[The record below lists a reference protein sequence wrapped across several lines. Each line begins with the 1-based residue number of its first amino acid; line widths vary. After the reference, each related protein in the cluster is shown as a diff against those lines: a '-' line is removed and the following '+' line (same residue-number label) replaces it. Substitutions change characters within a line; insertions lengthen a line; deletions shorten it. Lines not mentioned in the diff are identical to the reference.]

1 MIEQLKRIWLGLSP
15 RLKFVLSGSF
25 FLLLAYLVISLLFR
39 GAAIVPSVA
48 PSASVVLNEV
58 LFSPSSDQL
67 PFVELKR
74 VSGHVSL
81 SGFKLRN
88 EKAEEYFFPDN
99 TPAFERDSFL
109 LVTFDGGNK
118 LEGATLH
125 AGPRLFLNG
134 VAGFVE
140 LVAPDGRVLDR
151 VAWGSR
157 QPESVKLGR
166 GGAHGDFVAGVSI
179 GRHPLSVKPV
189 DFFEWLTFSADEV
202 TPGKPNPNP
211 RAEVLL
217 PLDGAFVSQPSI
229 KLGWYPVAGATS
241 YRIQIS
247 TDSEFNGTITDSKT
261 QTPSFKTPALEAGDY
276 FWRVQAVFE
285 DGSSAE
291 FSPVNSFTISSTE
304 LPNFPAQSSY
314 ILIPN
319 AYAAETV
326 PPLREGVLAVPMIY
340 QHKDTAMLQMESRN
354 ESGTHAWDKD
364 HGELDESDPSD
375 NTNCVLASIAMVNTF
390 AGGDLSQDRIGYEIL
405 EGNDVLVGIWPNDPV
420 WDLNYG
426 RGFYDNETFH
436 ALTFAFNGASVVQ
449 YDVTSADALWD
460 TVTREIDAGRPV
472 VAGVPGHVIVITG
485 YYQFSQSGPNARW
498 LTINDP
504 WSGRYLLNLER
515 MANRSRVERYWLVS
529 DTSNPRRNEAG
540 LTRDSDG
547 DGMVDFD
554 ETERFKTK
562 PGNRDSDQDGVDDKT
577 EVYATVFDPDHGWA
591 QWRAAGFGRDL
602 DEDKRFMELDRDS
615 DGGGCKDGEEDKNA
629 NGKRDGGETYNFD
642 KEDDECAPG
651 PLGGR
656 VKITYAYAPVRPAS
670 CIGRMEIQTWFTL
683 NPEIIPDAP
692 NIILNYRADEMTYD
706 IRTDGCPDAPGDRLL
721 YDFSEGF
728 HLSGTLPLTEES
740 FGFAIFSP
748 SLPKFAMQLPFELT
762 GPSGASNLKG
772 TYTTITGGGPWS
784 AETHVVFEPLNI
796 SSDSAVCAD
805 PGNPLSARPDKLE
818 FCTEPTPCSDQL
830 SAPLECLTEPQR
842 FYVIPFNKSFRWDT
856 PRNEPGERYH
866 IGEVDVLVEICEGCG
881 DEFLN

>member
-1 MIEQLKRIWLGLSP
+1 M
-15 RLKFVLSGSF
+15 
-25 FLLLAYLVISLLFR
+25 
-39 GAAIVPSVA
+39 
-48 PSASVVLNEV
+48 VLNEV
-58 LFSPSSDQL
+58 LFSPSHDQF
-67 PFVELKR
+67 PFVELKS
-74 VSGHVSL
+74 VGEHASL
-81 SGFKLRN
+81 SGLKLRN
-88 EKAEEYFFPDN
+88 ENAEEYIFPDN

-134 VAGFVE
+134 VAGAVE
-140 LVAPDGRVLDR
+140 LIAPDGRVVDR
-151 VAWGSR
+151 VAWGVS
-157 QPESVKLGR
+157 QPESVNLGR
-166 GGAHGDFVAGVSI
+166 GGAHGDFIAGVSI
-179 GRHPLSVKPV
+179 GRYPLSVRPV
-189 DFFEWLTFSADEV
+189 DFLEWLTFSVDEV

-241 YRIQIS
+241 YHIQIS
-247 TDSEFNGTITDSKT
+247 TDSEFNTTITDSKT

-276 FWRVQAVFE
+276 FWRVQAIFE

-291 FSPVNSFTISSTE
+291 FSPVSSFTISSTE

-314 ILIPN
+314 FLIPN

-375 NTNCVLASIAMVNTF
+375 NMNCVLASIAMVNTF

-405 EGNDVLVGIWPNDPV
+405 KDSWPDDPV
-420 WDLNYG
+420 LDLNYG
-426 RGFYDNETFH
+426 RGIYDNETFH
-436 ALTFAFNGASVVQ
+436 GLTFAFNGASVMQ
-449 YDVTSADALWD
+449 YDATSADALWE
-460 TVTREIDAGRPV
+460 TVTRDIGAGRPV
-472 VAGVPGHVIVITG
+472 VARVPGHVIVISG

-504 WSGRYLLNLER
+504 WWGRYLLNLER
-515 MANRSRVERYWLVS
+515 MANRSRVEGYWTVS
-529 DTSNPRRNEAG
+529 DTSNPRHNEAS
-540 LTRDSDG
+540 LTLNSDN

-591 QWRAAGFGRDL
+591 RWRAIGFGRDL
-602 DEDKRFMELDRDS
+602 DEDNRFMELDRDS
-615 DGGGCKDGEEDKNA
+615 DAGGCKDGEEDKNA

-642 KEDDECAPG
+642 KQDDDCGPP

-656 VKITYAYAPVRPAS
+656 VKMTYAYAATRAAS
-670 CIGRMEIQTWFTL
+670 CIGRVEIHTRFTL
-683 NPEIIPDAP
+683 IPVTIPDAP
-692 NIILNYRADEMTYD
+692 NLVLNYRADEMTYD
-706 IRTDGCPDAPGDRLL
+706 IRTDGCPDAPGDHLL
-721 YDFSEGF
+721 YDFSEGLQLF
-728 HLSGTLPLTEES
+728 GTLPLTEENLGLVN
-740 FGFAIFSP
+740 FFP
-748 SLPKFAMQLPFELT
+748 SWPKFSMQLPYELT
-762 GPSGASNLKG
+762 DPGGVGRLNG
-772 TYTTITGGGPWS
+772 TYTTTSGGGPWP
-784 AETHVVFEPLNI
+784 ADTYVVFEPLEI
-796 SSDSAVCAD
+796 FSDPTSCAD
-805 PGNPLSARPDKLE
+805 PGNSQFARPDKLE

-842 FYVIPFNKSFRWDT
+842 YYVIPFQKSFRWDA
-856 PRNEPGERYH
+856 PGNEPGDRYH
-866 IGEVDVLVEICEGCG
+866 IDDADVIVEICEGCG